1 MLRRCVKFLE
11 ASRINR
17 NRFSINRWRYL
28 TSTLIRPIPI
38 RIHCASKGWP
48 TEFGQIDATC
58 HSLNATPFARSKGGG
73 KGGGMVHGRYE
84 RRKCWLVVHIY
95 RDVISLEYSSKE
107 EKNGRTKDRWT
118 CVFFF
123 FFFLRM
129 FYLWVILSSPR
140 II

>member
-1 MLRRCVKFLE
+1 MKFLE

-28 TSTLIRPIPI
+28 TSTLIRLIPI

-73 KGGGMVHGRYE
+73 RGE
-84 RRKCWLVVHIY
+84 RGDGAREI
-95 RDVISLEYSSKE
+95 RAKE
-107 EKNGRTKDRWT
+107 VLTSRT
-118 CVFFF
+118 
-123 FFFLRM
+123 FL
-129 FYLWVILSSPR
+129 S
-140 II
+140 